1 MTRQTHVTAKIVN
14 DTALAQE
21 PANPFAGSSLV
32 PMLIA
37 GIVSQLIGAL
47 VIRKI
52 VNIRV

>member
-32 PMLIA
+32 PMLVA
-37 GIVSQLIGAL
+37 GIVL
-47 VIRKI
+47 VLVGMIAAAMLS
-52 VNIRV
+52 

>member
-37 GIVSQLIGAL
+37 GIVL
-47 VIRKI
+47 VLVGMIAAAMLS
-52 VNIRV
+52 